1 MKKVALALA
10 IIASSLVFTSNTNAQ
25 TKIGMFDR
33 EAVLSLMPGIQRV
46 DSLMQKFVKDSLQTE
61 YEMTYTEY
69 NYKDSLLKGDT
80 TAPKTLN
87 ASIKKVRIDEVNK
100 LKAKLVGWQQYQ
112 QQEYQRKQAEYLQ
125 PFMEK
130 IYHAMEEV
138 IAEQKYTQIFKPDVF
153 EYFELDKAN
162 EFNLRVLDK
171 MKIPLP
177 QQIEDQIKALKGGT
191 KSATNAKPQTKP
203 AGKN

>member
-1 MKKVALALA
+1 
-10 IIASSLVFTSNTNAQ
+10 
-25 TKIGMFDR
+25 
-33 EAVLSLMPGIQRV
+33 
-46 DSLMQKFVKDSLQTE
+46 
-61 YEMTYTEY
+61 
-69 NYKDSLLKGDT
+69 
-80 TAPKTLN
+80 
-87 ASIKKVRIDEVNK
+87 
-100 LKAKLVGWQQYQ
+100 
-112 QQEYQRKQAEYLQ
+112 
-125 PFMEK
+125 
-130 IYHAMEEV
+130 MEEV